1 MNTPAQYTDVTAPPF
16 NAAGDGKTDDA
27 PAFQRAVDSLSRGG
41 MVKMPRV
48 GRARGEPTNPFADSN
63 SDSDF

>member
-1 MNTPAQYTDVTAPPF
+1 MNTPPQYIDVTAPPF

-48 GRARGEPTNPFADSN
+48 GRARGEPTNPLADPN
-63 SDSDF
+63 SHGEV

>member
-1 MNTPAQYTDVTAPPF
+1 MNTPPQYIDVTAPPF

-41 MVKMPRV
+41 MVKMPRDE
-48 GRARGEPTNPFADSN
+48 RARSEPTNPLADHN